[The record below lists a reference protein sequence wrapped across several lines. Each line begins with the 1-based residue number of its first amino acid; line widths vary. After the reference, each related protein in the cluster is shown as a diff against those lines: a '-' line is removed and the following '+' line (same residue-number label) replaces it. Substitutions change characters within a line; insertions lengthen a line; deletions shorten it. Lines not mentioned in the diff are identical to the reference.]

1 MTQALLGRS
10 AAELQDWAVAQGQKP
25 FRGRQL
31 HDWIYAKGARSLAD
45 ITVLPKTWRASL
57 VEAGIDVG
65 RLKEVHRSVATD
77 ATTKLL
83 LSTEDGETIETVGIP
98 TDQRLTVC
106 VSSQVG
112 CPHGLP
118 LLRHRQ
124 RGAAAFT
131 SDPRNRGSGAECA

>member
-45 ITVLPKTWRASL
+45 ITVFPKTWRAALLES
-57 VEAGIDVG
+57 GIDVG

-77 ATTKLL
+77 ATTNCLL
-83 LSTEDGETIETVGIP
+83 Y
-98 TDQRLTVC
+98 
-106 VSSQVG
+106 
-112 CPHGLP
+112 
-118 LLRHRQ
+118 
-124 RGAAAFT
+124 T
-131 SDPRNRGSGAECA
+131 SDAADEL